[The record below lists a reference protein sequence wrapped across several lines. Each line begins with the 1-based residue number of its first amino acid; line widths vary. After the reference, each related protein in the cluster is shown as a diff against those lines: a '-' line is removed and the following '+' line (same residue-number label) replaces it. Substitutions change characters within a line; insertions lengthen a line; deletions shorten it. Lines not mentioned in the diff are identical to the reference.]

1 MLSIDAVPASP
12 DPAGLGP
19 PVSDQMTPELITA
32 ARKAL
37 QEAQRKAALAM
48 RVEETGRQGDAL
60 RLWREIL
67 GDYFPLS

>member
-1 MLSIDAVPASP
+1 MGASWP

-19 PVSDQMTPELITA
+19 PVSDQMTPELVTA
-32 ARKAL
+32 ACKAL

-48 RVEETGRQGDAL
+48 RAEETGRQGEAL
-60 RLWREIL
+60 RIWREVL

>member
-1 MLSIDAVPASP
+1 MEANVGSSWP

-19 PVSDQMTPELITA
+19 PVSDQMTTELVTA

-48 RVEETGRQGDAL
+48 RAEETGRQGEAL
-60 RLWREIL
+60 RIWREVL